1 MSGGVDDAGRLQ
13 GWRRRVVLASGVAVG
28 AILVGAVL
36 GFLLAGRTPG
46 PSRSDAVAVLT
57 PLPAGALVGVLVG
70 APGASPH
77 ELDEPTGVGSLHA
90 GIALLAL
97 DEVDQVRTVDGR
109 RRAPEGSSL
118 VAFRLGDWT
127 CEAEPCSPWRSLHPQ
142 VLVDGEGRDFPDTGD
157 TFVLVVPPGTDTV
170 ELVVDA
176 DGFRQSISL
185 TDGKASAD
193 NIALLARRDT
203 ERRVPLDQSFSVAEH
218 TSITLDDGAG
228 GRTDV
233 FTREVGVEYA
243 QLRFF
248 LHGEVPSGPDK
259 AFLVVNA
266 YYSYAGRAG
275 RYVLTTGEAAFVD
288 ADGARYE
295 ARDLDPA
302 PDKGLLGFEVPATV
316 RSGTLEVGGTTDKV
330 STTGV
335 PYVSSIESRQVPIS
349 LG

>member
-1 MSGGVDDAGRLQ
+1 MAEVSDDDEGPLQ
-13 GWRRRVVLASGVAVG
+13 GWRRRVVIAAGVATGAVLVG
-28 AILVGAVL
+28 AIL

-46 PSRSDAVAVLT
+46 PSRSDAVAKLT
-57 PLPAGALVGVLVG
+57 PLPAGALVA

-77 ELDEPTGVGSLHA
+77 ELDEPTGLGSLRA
-90 GIALLAL
+90 GVALLAL
-97 DEVDQVRTVDGR
+97 DEVDQVRTADGR
-109 RRAPEGSSL
+109 RRAPAGSRL

-127 CEAEPCSPWRSLHPQ
+127 CEAQPCGPWRSLHPQ
-142 VLVDGEGRDFPDTGD
+142 VVVDGAGRDLPDAGD
-157 TFVLVVPPGTDTV
+157 TFVLVVPPGSETV

-185 TDGKASAD
+185 TDGDAGDD
-193 NIALLARRDT
+193 NIALLAQRDT
-203 ERRVPLDQSFSVAEH
+203 ERRVPIQQTFSVAEH
-218 TSITLDDGAG
+218 TSVTLDDGAG
-228 GRTDV
+228 GRADV

-243 QLRFF
+243 QPRFF
-248 LHGEVPSGPDK
+248 LHGQVPSRPDR

-275 RYVLTTGEAAFVD
+275 RYVFTLGEVTFVD
-288 ADGARYE
+288 TDGTRYA
-295 ARDLDPA
+295 ARDLDPD

-316 RSGTLEVGGTTDKV
+316 RSGTLQIGGTTDKV

-335 PYVSSIESRQVPIS
+335 PYVSTIDPRQVPIS

>member
-1 MSGGVDDAGRLQ
+1 MADGSGDDAGWLQ
-13 GWRRRVVLASGVAVG
+13 GWRRRAVIAAGVAAG
-28 AILVGAVL
+28 AVLLGAVL

-46 PSRSDAVAVLT
+46 PSQSDAIAKLA
-57 PLPAGALVGVLVG
+57 PLPAGALVA
-70 APGASPH
+70 APGAAPD
-77 ELDEPTGVGSLHA
+77 ELDEPTGVGSLRA

-118 VAFRLGDWT
+118 IAFRLGDWT
-127 CEAEPCSPWRSLHPQ
+127 CEAEPCGPWRSLHPQ
-142 VLVDGEGRDFPDTGD
+142 VAVDGEGRDLPDSGD
-157 TFVLVVPPGTDTV
+157 TFVLVVPPGTDSV

-185 TDGKASAD
+185 TDGQAGTD
-193 NIALLARRDT
+193 NIALLAHRGT
-203 ERRVPLDQSFSVAEH
+203 ERRVPLNQSFSLAEH
-218 TSITLDDGAG
+218 TSVALDDGAG
-228 GRTDV
+228 GKTDA

-248 LHGEVPSGPDK
+248 LHGQVPTDPGQ

-266 YYSYAGRAG
+266 YYSYAGQSG
-275 RYVLTTGEAAFVD
+275 HFVLARGEATFVD
-288 ADGARYE
+288 PDGTRYE
-295 ARDLDPA
+295 ARDLDPD

-316 RSGTLEVGGTTDKV
+316 RSGTLEIGGTTDKV

-335 PYVSSIESRQVPIS
+335 PYVSTLDGRQVPIS
-349 LG
+349 LE